1 MRDYKYEGETFKL
14 DDSKGCYVEVTYK
27 GLTGYFG
34 VNISGTGT
42 DQEPYFYYVG
52 GEEHV
57 TPEGL
62 TSGDYQS
69 QFLEVARD
77 SLCADLVYKFR
88 TQEAVKAF
96 DPAKYCKELHDAVK
110 NLP

>member
-1 MRDYKYEGETFKL
+1 MTYEGETFKL

-34 VNISGTGT
+34 VNIKWHRDGPGAVFLLCRAARR
-42 DQEPYFYYVG
+42 Y
-52 GEEHV
+52 V

-69 QFLEVARD
+69 P
-77 SLCADLVYKFR
+77 SS
-88 TQEAVKAF
+88 
-96 DPAKYCKELHDAVK
+96 
-110 NLP
+110 